1 MLPSKI
7 VNPVF
12 AQFVCEYSYFIDKS
26 MNYIKDS
33 ADIEKYLMQITCNLF
48 CVIKCIYMSSCA
60 SVLVHTT
67 LVNI

>member
-7 VNPVF
+7 VDPVF

-33 ADIEKYLMQITCNLF
+33 ADIEKYLMQITCNLI
-48 CVIKCIYMSSCA
+48 V
-60 SVLVHTT
+60 
-67 LVNI
+67 